1 MQIPEMQKKIQNI
14 FVDIEIIAF
23 ELFSLNTRFYWDRI
37 LVIGCQ
43 YVDKQSQGFWY
54 FLKRVFAADFF

>member
-54 FLKRVFAADFF
+54 F

>member
-14 FVDIEIIAF
+14 FFDIEIIAF
-23 ELFSLNTRFYWDRI
+23 ELFSLNTRFYWDSI

-54 FLKRVFAADFF
+54 F